1 MTTPV
6 TKNPKIVERGEKA
19 YETHLRKIKEGI
31 LYSSESTPISG
42 DLTPSS
48 TPSSTPLTTTATN
61 TSIPLT
67 TTNTHSTP
75 RLFLHQQK
83 AGTDK
88 TSTVEQAPQPK
99 KHAAF
104 FHMK

>member
-1 MTTPV
+1 MTTSV
-6 TKNPKIVERGEKA
+6 TKNPENVERGKKA

-61 TSIPLT
+61 TSTPLT
-67 TTNTHSTP
+67 TKSTY
-75 RLFLHQQK
+75 
-83 AGTDK
+83 
-88 TSTVEQAPQPK
+88 
-99 KHAAF
+99 
-104 FHMK
+104 